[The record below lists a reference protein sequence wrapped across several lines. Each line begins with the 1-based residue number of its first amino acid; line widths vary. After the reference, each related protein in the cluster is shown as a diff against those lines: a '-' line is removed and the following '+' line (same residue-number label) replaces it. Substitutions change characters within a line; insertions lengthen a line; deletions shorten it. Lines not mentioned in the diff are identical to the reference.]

1 MNPVE
6 QLIPHRPPFLFVD
19 AITARAPGALTA
31 VRTWRADEDFYRG
44 HYPGAPITPGVLL
57 CESVFQAGAL
67 LLAGDQPADA
77 GAGSVPLLAKVERV
91 RFRQPVYP
99 GDLTTI
105 EVRQLEVAAGF
116 HRLSGQITCGGKR
129 VLHVEFTVVWKPRP
143 EAAAAP
149 AP

>member
-19 AITARAPGALTA
+19 AITERTPGTLTA

-67 LLAGDQPADA
+67 LLAGNQPAGT
-77 GAGSVPLLAKVERV
+77 GAGSVPLLARVANV

-99 GDLTTI
+99 GDTTTI
-105 EVRQLEVAAGF
+105 EVRQLEATAGF

-129 VLHVEFTVVWKPRP
+129 VLNVEFTVVWKPRP
-143 EAAAAP
+143 GAEAAP